1 MDKGNNEISSKEFT
15 LETEPQTN
23 YTEQVICIRRVAKVV
38 AGGKRLSFSAM
49 VVVGDGNGH
58 VGCALGKGVDVRS
71 AIDKGVRKAKK
82 NIIEVPIKNGTIPHG
97 IISKFCATKVVL
109 QPASEGTGIIAS
121 GPVRSVLEA
130 AGFKNVLTKC
140 IGSTNPINVVYA
152 TFEGLK
158 QLRNKK

>member
-1 MDKGNNEISSKEFT
+1 MAKENNENYQKIFSEEEIAEVNYKE
-15 LETEPQTN
+15 
-23 YTEQVICIRRVAKVV
+23 YVICIRRVAKVV

-97 IISKFCATKVVL
+97 VISKFSATKVIL

-130 AGFKNVLTKC
+130 VGLKNVLTKC
-140 IGSTNPINVVYA
+140 LGSTNPVNVVYA

-158 QLRNKK
+158 QLRDRR